1 MLEFPAN
8 DDYKRAAEVLR
19 AADFSEESIQRALGR
34 TDILAMPAS
43 DVPRALRATAE
54 PTRLNTLIRLLF
66 IGLPVEAEAARAAL
80 APMSLESWVQ
90 ADLLCPADGKGQVEP
105 RVQIW
110 PVRGQWMVVD
120 LPWRRNSAPPADFVV
135 PPGPL
140 TLQLA
145 DLSIDRPCS
154 TALDLGTGS
163 GALATM
169 IAPRAGTV
177 YATDSNSR
185 ALAFTRFNLSLNG
198 IDNVRCLTGDLFDPV
213 ADRQFDLI
221 LCNPPFVISPTQRFS
236 FRDSGERGDLFCRR
250 LIAAAVERLAPGGFF
265 QCTGNIAHVAGRSWK
280 DALEEWFAG
289 LGCDVL
295 VFVEREES
303 AADYAMNWI
312 LSTESKDPR
321 KVAERYEVWTKYF
334 ERERIEAVSYLY
346 ITMRR
351 GGGGDTWIEIDDP
364 PCRIAGPCGEEVLRF
379 FQCRDAF
386 GSTSSVD
393 TLLNKRVRIA
403 PGIRLT
409 QEYTTGDKGLEL
421 REIRINKTGGL
432 QYTLAVHRN
441 VAAML
446 AACDDRQTVGEL
458 LAEMA
463 SALDLSLEQAVPV
476 ILPAIRSLV
485 ERSVLVEC
493 DV

>member
-1 MLEFPAN
+1 MLEFECA
-8 DDYKRAAEVLR
+8 DDYVRSADVLR
-19 AADFSEESIQRALGR
+19 AADFTEESIQRALGR

-54 PTRLNTLIRLLF
+54 ETPLNTLIRLLF
-66 IGLPVEAEAARAAL
+66 IGLPVPVEAARAAL
-80 APMSLESWVQ
+80 RPMSLETWVR
-90 ADLLCPADGKGQVEP
+90 AELLCPPDGQGQVEP

-110 PVRGQWMVVD
+110 PVRGRWMVVD
-120 LPWRRNSAPPADFVV
+120 LPWRRDSAPPADFVV

-145 DLSIDRPCS
+145 DLSIERPCS
-154 TALDLGTGS
+154 QALDLGTGS
-163 GALATM
+163 GALAMM
-169 IAPRAGTV
+169 IAPRAETV
-177 YATDSNSR
+177 YATDSNAR
-185 ALAFTRFNLSLNG
+185 ALAFAQFNLRLNG
-198 IDNVRCLTGDLFDPV
+198 IENVRCLLGDLFDPV

-221 LCNPPFVISPTQRFS
+221 LCNPPFVISPTRRFS

-250 LIAAAVERLAPGGFF
+250 LIAAAVERLAPVGFF

-280 DALEEWFAG
+280 ADLEEWFAG

-303 AADYAMNWI
+303 AANYAMNWI
-312 LSTESKDPR
+312 LATETKEPR
-321 KVAERYEVWTKYF
+321 QVADRYDVWTDYF

-346 ITMRR
+346 MTMRR

-364 PCRIAGPCGEEVLRF
+364 PCRIAGPCGAEVLRF
-379 FQCRDAF
+379 FQTRDEY
-386 GSTSSVD
+386 GSPSSAG

-403 PGIRLT
+403 PDIRMT
-409 QEYTTGDKGLEL
+409 QDYVAGDKGLEL
-421 REIRINKTGGL
+421 REIRVNKTAGL
-432 QYTLAVHRN
+432 QYTLAIHRN

-446 AACDDRQTVGEL
+446 AACDGLQTAGEL

-463 SALDLSLEQAVPV
+463 SALDLSLEQAGPV
-476 ILPAIRSLV
+476 VLPAIRSLV
-485 ERSVLVEC
+485 ERGVLVEC
-493 DV
+493 ET